1 MTKPRGLAVYLLV
14 AAYIAAIS
22 ALGRSWTTAAL
33 GLPADF
39 WAGFLRASA
48 VIVPLSILGAVYLA
62 RWTSGR
68 TGSSSASR

>member
-1 MTKPRGLAVYLLV
+1 MTKSRGLAVYLLV
-14 AAYIAAIS
+14 GAFTAAIG
-22 ALGRSWTTAAL
+22 ALGRTWTTPAL

-62 RWTSGR
+62 RWISSR
-68 TGSSSASR
+68 TGSRSASR